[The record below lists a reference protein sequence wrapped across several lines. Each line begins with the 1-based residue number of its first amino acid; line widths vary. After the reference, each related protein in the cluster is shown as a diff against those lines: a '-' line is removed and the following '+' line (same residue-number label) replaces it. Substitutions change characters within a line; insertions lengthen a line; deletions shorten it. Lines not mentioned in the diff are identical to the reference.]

1 LIFADGG
8 TCASIHRTSPCYYDT
23 FLTCPSTGAQIRDG
37 RLHNETLNP
46 ALKGTIALLELP
58 RFVKSIMAY
67 FKRAADPFYAHLLEM
82 MYPKSIVEERALV
95 AHRDELRAGWHE
107 SWTEAN
113 LDFIITVP
121 HPLPALQNGTGER
134 ASLMST
140 GYTFL
145 FNMVSPDSLLIF
157 PAVLKFFSC
166 QLDYTAGVLPVTCV
180 DKKTDAL
187 PSDFLASDKFKSMNA
202 IAKGVYSVYDAEK
215 MHGLPLGVQIA
226 GRRMEEEKVLE
237 GMKIVEAAL
246 RAAGTLFVPKVLV

>member
-1 LIFADGG
+1 M
-8 TCASIHRTSPCYYDT
+8 
-23 FLTCPSTGAQIRDG
+23 RDG

-121 HPLPALQNGTGER
+121 HPLPALQNGTSER

-145 FNMVSPDSLLIF
+145 FNM
-157 PAVLKFFSC
+157 
-166 QLDYTAGVLPVTCV
+166 LDYTAGVLPVTCV

-215 MHGLPLGVQIA
+215 MHGLPLVVQIA